1 MKPVRV
7 LIDIL
12 HPAHVHFFRN
22 PIRLLTDAGHQV
34 RVTSRDKDCTLELLD
49 RYGIE
54 HECISKQS
62 SGGPVAMAKE
72 LITRDWALLRLARK
86 FKPDVLTGIGG
97 VCAAQVGRL
106 LRKPSVVFYD
116 TENARLQNAL
126 TYPLATRIVVPKC
139 YTGKVPEHKTVR
151 YRGYHEL
158 SYLHPDY
165 FTPNREIA
173 LANGLASTGDTFLI
187 RLVSWKAN
195 HDVGLKGW
203 SSELLESVANFLS
216 ARGRVIISA
225 EGELPKH
232 LEPLRYAGDPVQIH
246 HVMAFC
252 RAYIGESA
260 TMASEATAMGVP
272 AIYAA
277 PSFRGYVSE
286 QQDRYAMATYV
297 ENPRSETM
305 IPRTEDFLETASGK
319 FVSRHKRMLK
329 DCTDVAKFVAS
340 TIVKPGS

>member
-1 MKPVRV
+1 MRV

-49 RYGIE
+49 RYEIE
-54 HECISKQS
+54 HQCISEQS
-62 SGGPVAMAKE
+62 SGGPVAMATE

-116 TENARLQNAL
+116 TETARLQNAL
-126 TYPLATRIVVPKC
+126 TYSFATRIVVPKC
-139 YTGKVPEHKTVR
+139 YTGKVPERKTVR
-151 YRGYHEL
+151 YSGYHEL

-173 LANGLASTGDTFLI
+173 FANGLASTGDTFLI
-187 RLVSWKAN
+187 RLVSWKAS

-203 SSELLESVANFLS
+203 SAELLDAVVQHLT
-216 ARGRVIISA
+216 ARGHVIISA
-225 EGELPKH
+225 EGGLPSH
-232 LEPLRYAGDPVQIH
+232 LEPLRYAGDPSEIH
-246 HVMAFC
+246 HLIAHC
-252 RAYIGESA
+252 RACIGESA
-260 TMASEATAMGVP
+260 TIASEAVVLGVP

-277 PSFRGYVSE
+277 TESRGYVDE
-286 QQDRYAMATYV
+286 QAERYEMAEMTGIDDADAVIASLDRILAIPGD
-297 ENPRSETM
+297 EIERRHRRLLDETV
-305 IPRTEDFLETASGK
+305 D
-319 FVSRHKRMLK
+319 VVRM
-329 DCTDVAKFVAS
+329 
-340 TIVKPGS
+340 TIEQLNRFRGVQ